1 MFFFLGSLWFFS
13 TNNLPQVP
21 AQLGVLQC
29 SQPRH
34 PRDDGLD
41 QCPGRLG
48 GGTGKVYPTGHQD
61 MPRGTM
67 DIDGEFIIVYPNLM
81 SDDSILFFAQILE
94 IPTVSWLL
102 GIKNSYSQ
110 PENMG

>member
-1 MFFFLGSLWFFS
+1 MSYNAASHAILETMAW
-13 TNNLPQVP
+13 TNAL
-21 AQLGVLQC
+21 AVLEVE
-29 SQPRH
+29 
-34 PRDDGLD
+34 L
-41 QCPGRLG
+41 
-48 GGTGKVYPTGHQD
+48 GKVYPTGHQD

-67 DIDGEFIIVYPNLM
+67 DIDVEFIIVYPNLM